1 MTRPPGHLYR
11 RAARV
16 VLLDHSGAVLLVR
29 GHDPA
34 DSDESALTYW
44 YTLGGGIEA
53 GEDQRAAAVREVFE
67 ETGLRLETNALFG
80 PRRHEEVVFPF
91 DGVIVHQEQE
101 FYVAAVP
108 RFEPRSSGWQ
118 HDEARSTLSMR
129 WVPLAAIA
137 DMEETVYPT
146 FLVELV
152 AEFRASDQEGLPE

>member
-1 MTRPPGHLYR
+1 MTGPSGHLYR

-16 VLLDHSGAVLLVR
+16 VLVDDSGCVLLVR

-34 DSDESALTYW
+34 DSDESAVTYW
-44 YTLGGGIEA
+44 YTLGGGVEA
-53 GEDQRAAAVREVFE
+53 GEDLRAAAVREVFE
-67 ETGLRLETNALFG
+67 ETGLRLETVALFG
-80 PRRHEEVVFPF
+80 PRRHEEVIFPF

-108 RFEPRSSGWQ
+108 WFEPVSSGWQ

-129 WVPLAAIA
+129 WVPLEAIP

-146 FLVELV
+146 FLADLV
-152 AEFRASDQEGLPE
+152 AEFRANCQG